1 MAKKTSLR
9 EFQQYLAGRLTGA
22 ARGQSAS
29 SLLGVRAGAEDWL
42 LDLADSGEIIQLT
55 KLTQV
60 PLTRPSFA
68 GIANI
73 RGNLY
78 AVTDFSV
85 FRGGDPTPQNTN
97 ARLLLVG
104 TRHGSNAAL
113 LVSRMLGL
121 KNAKDFEPA
130 EPDAAAPDWAAQ
142 RYRDGSGKVWNKLS
156 IRQLLADEHFMNVGA
171 SPAA

>member
-9 EFQQYLAGRLTGA
+9 DFQKYLAERLAGA
-22 ARGQSAS
+22 ARGQGAA
-29 SLLGVRAGAEDWL
+29 SLLGVRSGQEDWL
-42 LDLADSGEIIQLT
+42 LDLSDSGEIIQAP
-55 KLTQV
+55 KLTPV
-60 PLTRPSFA
+60 PLTLPAFA

-85 FRGGDPTPQNTN
+85 FQGGEVTPVTGN

-104 TRHGSNAAL
+104 VKHGSNAAL

-121 KNAKDFEPA
+121 KNAADFTPES
-130 EPDAAAPDWAAQ
+130 ELPDAPRWGVQ
-142 RYRDGSGKVWNKLS
+142 RFRDQSGQIWRKLS
-156 IRQLLADEHFMNVGA
+156 VRELLADEGFMNIGA
-171 SPAA
+171 